1 MAFAGWDPLGELLAI
16 QKQLDHLS
24 PSPAGWVP
32 AVDLYENADRY
43 VLTAE
48 IPGLQREDIQIHFH
62 DGSLTIAGSRREPS
76 IACEQYHRIE
86 RGHGNFSRTFHLPMP
101 VDADRIS
108 ADLKDGVLTVD
119 VPKIE
124 DPPTRRIQVS

>member
-1 MAFAGWDPLGELLAI
+1 MAFARWDPLGDLLAI

-32 AVDLYENADRY
+32 PVDLYESEGRY
-43 VLTAE
+43 VLVAE
-48 IPGLQREDIQIHFH
+48 IPGLQREDVHIHFQ
-62 DGSLTIAGSRREPS
+62 DGRLTIAGSRREQPV
-76 IACEQYHRIE
+76 ACDQYHRIE
-86 RGHGNFSRTFHLPMP
+86 RGHGDFSRTFQLPLP

-119 VPKIE
+119 VPKVDE
-124 DPPTRRIQVS
+124 PPTRRIRVS